1 MRNHKIA
8 IQGAISSFH
17 DLAAKKFFGEDIE
30 VIECGTFKEVCH
42 RVANNSIDYGIIA
55 IENKIAGS
63 ILLNY
68 QLIDSFD
75 LNIIGEVYLP
85 IELHLLTIPGTKL
98 SEIREII
105 SHPIA
110 LAQCQNFLNSLEN
123 VKVTEFKDT
132 ATSAKLL
139 MEKGDKELA
148 VIAGP
153 AVGREFGL
161 EENIQDVG
169 DETHNYTRF
178 YILSKAKDILDGA
191 NKASITIT
199 AQENMGG
206 LSQLLSIIKDASLNL
221 TKIQSLPTA
230 DDPTK
235 YSFNLDIEF
244 EAIVDFKIAFK
255 RIEKEVV
262 RIKTLGVY
270 PAGEIPLLQDEQVK
284 LTLDKNGK

>member
-1 MRNHKIA
+1 MRDHKIA

-42 RVANNSIDYGIIA
+42 KVADNGVDYGIIA

-85 IELHLLTIPGTKL
+85 IELHLLTLPGTNL
-98 SEIREII
+98 NEIREVI

-110 LAQCQNFLNSLEN
+110 LAQCQNFLDNLED

-132 ATSAKLL
+132 ATSAE
-139 MEKGDKELA
+139 MVSSKGQKEVA

-153 AVGREFGL
+153 AVGRRFGL
-161 EENIQDVG
+161 EQNVQHVG

-178 YILSKAKDILDGA
+178 YILSKARDILNRA
-191 NKASITIT
+191 NKASITMT
-199 AQENMGG
+199 TQESIGS
-206 LSQLLSIIKDASLNL
+206 LSKLLTIIKDFNLNL
-221 TKIQSLPTA
+221 TKIQSIPIPN
-230 DDPTK
+230 DPSK
-235 YSFNLDIEF
+235 YSFHLDIEF
-244 EAIVDFKIAFK
+244 ERMADFKSAFK

-262 RIKTLGVY
+262 RAKILGIY
-270 PAGEIPLLQDEQVK
+270 PAGEIPLVQHEVVK
-284 LTLDKNGK
+284 N